1 MYIAIVQN
9 KNIYY
14 LFIYL
19 FLKTAI
25 IGKHDVNVKI
35 ENNESINCELF

>member
-14 LFIYL
+14 LLEYL